1 MSTHAAI
8 NFHAYCLS
16 IQLLIIKQKNQ
27 LKFLGAG
34 KDFSDKKK
42 ESTTKAT
49 KNKTKK
55 TAMLCFNICYNK
67 YMHIYIIYVYLR
79 GSERLHIVVIVL

>member
-42 ESTTKAT
+42 REHYEGD
-49 KNKTKK
+49 KK
-55 TAMLCFNICYNK
+55 
-67 YMHIYIIYVYLR
+67 
-79 GSERLHIVVIVL
+79 